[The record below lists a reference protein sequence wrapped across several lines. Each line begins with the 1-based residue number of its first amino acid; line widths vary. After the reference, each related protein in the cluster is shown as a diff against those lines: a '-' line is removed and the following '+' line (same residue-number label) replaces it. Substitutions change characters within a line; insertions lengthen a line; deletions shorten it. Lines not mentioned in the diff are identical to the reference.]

1 MSLNDSQLNIFEKAF
16 AIEKHGVIQFLK
28 EIDLG
33 SQDFSFMD
41 LYDLQDEKHE
51 EKVKDLLKKLY
62 RDRCTE
68 KQLLNALGQ
77 KKKLFLDEYDED
89 LISDASEQSGDF
101 FGIDHLNFEWTGQ
114 MIKEAK
120 TEEDQLQTSVKLKT
134 WEHGYKEVVKSGA
147 NIQELDDSIK
157 SLIAN
162 HLRNTKAASRKR
174 RSRKRSSRKRRS
186 SRRSSRKSSKKRISR
201 RRSSRKSRKRRSSR
215 KRISR
220 RRNK

>member
-33 SQDFSFMD
+33 SQDLSFMD

-89 LISDASEQSGDF
+89 LISDAEIQSGDF
-101 FGIDHLNFEWTGQ
+101 FGIDHINFEWTGQ

-174 RSRKRSSRKRRS
+174 KSRKRKSRKRSSRKRSSRKRRS
-186 SRRSSRKSSKKRISR
+186 SKKRRSRK
-201 RRSSRKSRKRRSSR
+201 RSSR

-220 RRNK
+220 RRNL

>member
-1 MSLNDSQLNIFEKAF
+1 MSLNESQLNTFEKAF
-16 AIEKHGVIQFLK
+16 AIEKAGVIQFLE
-28 EIDLG
+28 EIDSG
-33 SQDFSFMD
+33 SQGISYMD

-62 RDRCTE
+62 RERCTE

-89 LISDASEQSGDF
+89 LISDAEIQSGDL
-101 FGIDHLNFEWTGQ
+101 FGIDHINFEWTGQ

-120 TEEDQLQTSVKLKT
+120 KEEDQLQTSVKLKT

-174 RSRKRSSRKRRS
+174 KSRKRSSRKRSSKKRRSRKRSSRKR
-186 SRRSSRKSSKKRISR
+186 SSRK
-201 RRSSRKSRKRRSSR
+201 RSSR

-220 RRNK
+220 RRNL

>member
-16 AIEKHGVIQFLK
+16 AIEKAGVIQFLK
-28 EIDLG
+28 EIDSG
-33 SQDFSFMD
+33 SQAISFMD

-62 RDRCTE
+62 RERCTE

-89 LISDASEQSGDF
+89 LISDAEIQSGDL
-101 FGIDHLNFEWTGQ
+101 FGIDHINFEWTGQ

-120 TEEDQLQTSVKLKT
+120 KEEDQLQTSVKLKT

-174 RSRKRSSRKRRS
+174 KSRKRSSRKRS
-186 SRRSSRKSSKKRISR
+186 SRKRSSRKRSSKKRR
-201 RRSSRKSRKRRSSR
+201 SRKRSSR

-220 RRNK
+220 RRNL

>member
-1 MSLNDSQLNIFEKAF
+1 MSLNDSQLNTFEKAF
-16 AIEKHGVIQFLK
+16 AIEKAGVIQFLK
-28 EIDLG
+28 EIDSG
-33 SQDFSFMD
+33 SQAISFMD

-51 EKVKDLLKKLY
+51 EKAKDLLKKLY

-89 LISDASEQSGDF
+89 LISDAEIQSGDF
-101 FGIDHLNFEWTGQ
+101 FGIDHINFEWTGQ

-174 RSRKRSSRKRRS
+174 KSRK
-186 SRRSSRKSSKKRISR
+186 
-201 RRSSRKSRKRRSSR
+201 RKSRKSKSR
-215 KRISR
+215 KSKSR
-220 RRNK
+220 KIHNRK

>member
-1 MSLNDSQLNIFEKAF
+1 MSLNDSQLNTFEKAF
-16 AIEKHGVIQFLK
+16 ATEKHGAIQFLK

-41 LYDLQDEKHE
+41 LYDLQDKKQE

-62 RDRCTE
+62 RERCTE

-89 LISDASEQSGDF
+89 LISDAEIQSGDF
-101 FGIDHLNFEWTGQ
+101 FGIDHINFEWTGQ

-174 RSRKRSSRKRRS
+174 KSRKRKSRKRSSRKRSSRKRRS
-186 SRRSSRKSSKKRISR
+186 SKKRRSRK
-201 RRSSRKSRKRRSSR
+201 RSSR

-220 RRNK
+220 RRNL

>member
-16 AIEKHGVIQFLK
+16 AIEKAGVIQFLE
-28 EIDLG
+28 EIDSG
-33 SQDFSFMD
+33 SQGISYMD

-62 RDRCTE
+62 RERCTE

-89 LISDASEQSGDF
+89 LISDAEIQSGDL
-101 FGIDHLNFEWTGQ
+101 FGIDHINFEWTGQ

-120 TEEDQLQTSVKLKT
+120 KEEDQLQTSVKLKT

-174 RSRKRSSRKRRS
+174 KSRKRSSRKR
-186 SRRSSRKSSKKRISR
+186 SSKKRR
-201 RRSSRKSRKRRSSR
+201 SRKRSSR

-220 RRNK
+220 RRNL

>member
-16 AIEKHGVIQFLK
+16 AIEKAGVIQFLK
-28 EIDLG
+28 EIDSG
-33 SQDFSFMD
+33 SQAISLMDF
-41 LYDLQDEKHE
+41 YDLQDEKHE

-62 RDRCTE
+62 RERCTE
-68 KQLLNALGQ
+68 KQLLTALGE
-77 KKKLFLDEYDED
+77 KKKLFRDEYDED
-89 LISDASEQSGDF
+89 LISDAEIQSGDL
-101 FGIDHLNFEWTGQ
+101 FGIDHINFEWTGQ

-120 TEEDQLQTSVKLKT
+120 KEEDQLQTSVKLKT

-174 RSRKRSSRKRRS
+174 KSRKRSSRKR
-186 SRRSSRKSSKKRISR
+186 SSKKRR
-201 RRSSRKSRKRRSSR
+201 SRKRSSR

-220 RRNK
+220 RRNL